1 MLFKGSSEIHED
13 LDSCQFHLIRLSLHK
28 ELGLFCSLDFN
39 SRECIGHR
47 CCWHMEDNFAI
58 NSYFLSISSP
68 LRANHWLE
76 VEEERNILWH
86 IFRPNDGVVVSAP
99 CKDGEGCNDQLQNI
113 KEDGISE
120 PDFVDSIL
128 GNCVL
133 NPIQNEHNNVAN
145 EVLGDDEEEG
155 NIHFTECENVPPGFS
170 TDTSVVV
177 IIEAERRNEDPNS
190 SHKECMQEGRDECV
204 SSNQDLCLDVNIRGL
219 L

>member
-1 MLFKGSSEIHED
+1 MA
-13 LDSCQFHLIRLSLHK
+13 
-28 ELGLFCSLDFN
+28 GLFCQLSKFLDFN
-39 SRECIGHR
+39 SREWIGIV
-47 CCWHMEDNFAI
+47 WHMEDNFI
-58 NSYFLSISSP
+58 IHSLFSSFSRR
-68 LRANHWLE
+68 LRANHWFK
-76 VEEERNILWH
+76 VEEERNFLRH
-86 IFRPNDGVVVSAP
+86 IFCPNDGVVGSAP
-99 CKDGEGCNDQLQNI
+99 NKDGEGSNDQLQNI

-170 TDTSVVV
+170 TDTCVVV
-177 IIEAERRNEDPNS
+177 IIEAERRNKVPNS
-190 SHKECMQEGRDECV
+190 SHKECMHEGRDECV
-204 SSNQDLCLDVNIRGL
+204 GGNQDLCLDVNIRGL

>member
-1 MLFKGSSEIHED
+1 
-13 LDSCQFHLIRLSLHK
+13 
-28 ELGLFCSLDFN
+28 
-39 SRECIGHR
+39 
-47 CCWHMEDNFAI
+47 MEDIFAI
-58 NSYFLSISSP
+58 NSHSLSMFGP
-68 LRANHWLE
+68 LRANHWFE
-76 VEEERNILWH
+76 VEEERNFLRH
-86 IFRPNDGVVVSAP
+86 KFRPDDGVVGSAP
-99 CKDGEGCNDQLQNI
+99 NKDGEGCNDQLQNI

-177 IIEAERRNEDPNS
+177 IIEAERRNKVPNS

-204 SSNQDLCLDVNIRGL
+204 GGNQDLCLDVNIRGL

>member
-1 MLFKGSSEIHED
+1 
-13 LDSCQFHLIRLSLHK
+13 
-28 ELGLFCSLDFN
+28 
-39 SRECIGHR
+39 
-47 CCWHMEDNFAI
+47 MEDIFAI
-58 NSYFLSISSP
+58 NSHSLSMFGP
-68 LRANHWLE
+68 LRANHWFE
-76 VEEERNILWH
+76 VEEERNFLRH
-86 IFRPNDGVVVSAP
+86 IFRPDDGVVGSAP
-99 CKDGEGCNDQLQNI
+99 NKDGEGCNDQLQNI

-177 IIEAERRNEDPNS
+177 IIEAERRNKVPNS

-204 SSNQDLCLDVNIRGL
+204 GGNQDLCLDVNIRGL
-219 L
+219 LGIVFVPVQPQVQADSSLDCVLRIFFIAGFVKTKG

>member
-1 MLFKGSSEIHED
+1 
-13 LDSCQFHLIRLSLHK
+13 
-28 ELGLFCSLDFN
+28 
-39 SRECIGHR
+39 
-47 CCWHMEDNFAI
+47 MEDNFAI

-120 PDFVDSIL
+120 PNFVDSIL

-133 NPIQNEHNNVAN
+133 NPIHNEHNNVAN
-145 EVLGDDEEEG
+145 EELGDDEEEG
-155 NIHFTECENVPPGFS
+155 NIYFTECKNVLPGFS
-170 TDTSVVV
+170 TDTSMAV
-177 IIEAERRNEDPNS
+177 IIEAQRGNEDPNS
-190 SHKECMQEGRDECV
+190 SHNVRMQAGRDECV
-204 SSNQDLCLDVNIRGL
+204 RSNQNLWLYVNIRSPP
-219 L
+219 